1 MPPQSTAIA
10 KQKSLALDD
19 NDMGPPA
26 PPSAY
31 GQPSPATT
39 PTGGVSGATPIS
51 HISAEQEKVK
61 VIRDAIRAED
71 KRLRAAYPFPLG
83 HEWQDACGLVIYLG
97 KRRLGLFWDWTGAG
111 RSSS

>member
-1 MPPQSTAIA
+1 MA
-10 KQKSLALDD
+10 
-19 NDMGPPA
+19 PPA

-51 HISAEQEKVK
+51 HISVEQEKVK

-83 HEWQDACGLVIYLG
+83 HEWQDACGLAIYLG
-97 KRRLGLFWDWTGAG
+97 KRG
-111 RSSS
+111 RW